1 MLLQNVKEVE
11 LNEKFETG
19 NGVSVFEMSMEER
32 VTL

>member
-11 LNEKFETG
+11 LNGKLKIG
-19 NGVSVFEMSMEER
+19 NGVSVFETGMEEG